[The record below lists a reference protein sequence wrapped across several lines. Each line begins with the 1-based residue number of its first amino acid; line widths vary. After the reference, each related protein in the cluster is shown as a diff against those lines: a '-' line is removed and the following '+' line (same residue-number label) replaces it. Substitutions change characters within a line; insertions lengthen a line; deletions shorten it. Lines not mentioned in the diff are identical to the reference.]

1 MNIAISWTIENVW
14 RPLKT
19 NLIDSFLLRNT
30 PGWWVDLKQHTYLQ
44 FIIGFI
50 TDSGYTSLQYCE
62 NNLTIDKGNIFLL
75 WVSLIFFLRV
85 PFETLG
91 ESNDFIVVVV
101 FCTPR
106 PPPHA
111 HAQWHCSSDKKMPHS
126 NGISIKI
133 TETDRTQNHMDG
145 KSLLN
150 GRPIWTRS
158 LTKYMIVSRWGII
171 LRSTVRTSDI
181 SWFPYLSCCKMDP
194 RQTHQSDSRRKQPRK
209 R

>member
-30 PGWWVDLKQHTYLQ
+30 PGWWVDIKQHTYLQ

-50 TDSGYTSLQYCE
+50 TDSDYTSLQYCE
-62 NNLTIDKGNIFLL
+62 NNLTIDNGNIFLL
-75 WVSLIFFLRV
+75 WVSLIFFLEYLLRHWGSRTILLLLLLFSV
-85 PFETLG
+85 H
-91 ESNDFIVVVV
+91 
-101 FCTPR
+101 
-106 PPPHA
+106 HA
-111 HAQWHCSSDKKMPHS
+111 HLLMHMRNGTALLTKKMLHS
-126 NGISIKI
+126 NGISIKL

-158 LTKYMIVSRWGII
+158 LTKYMIVWNSAVATP
-171 LRSTVRTSDI
+171 SFVCA
-181 SWFPYLSCCKMDP
+181 FN
-194 RQTHQSDSRRKQPRK
+194 
-209 R
+209 